1 MEIENNPLIQPE
13 DYFKGYNESIRNL
26 RNRPDIV
33 ELDRLFYEVFEH
45 NEQGK
50 KLLELVI
57 QRFFVSSQIAR
68 GSATYQLDCMW
79 QEGFR
84 DAWRLAI
91 TSVMS
96 HRNRIKAETGRNDR
110 PENS

>member
-13 DYFKGYNESIRNL
+13 DYFKGYNDSIKEL
-26 RNRPDIV
+26 RNRPDII

-57 QRFFVSSQIAR
+57 QRFFVSSQISK
-68 GSATYQLDCMW
+68 GSATYQIDTIW

-96 HRNRIKAETGRNDR
+96 HRQRIKAEASKHVGTA
-110 PENS
+110 NS